1 LPPTG
6 PLCVTAQVSETTVG
20 TLPATLGVTVKVP
33 VEPSSTEGSPVQV
46 PPMTVGDTTQA
57 RAKTAVTFLLADPMF
72 TWHSLPLT
80 AVQSPAGSHRL
91 KMLPAPATAV
101 R

>member
-1 LPPTG
+1 MPPAG
-6 PLCVTAQVSETTVG
+6 PLWVTAQVSETTVG
-20 TLPATLGVTVKVP
+20 ALPATLGVTVKVP
-33 VEPSSTEGSPVQV
+33 VVPSSTEGSPVQV

-57 RAKTAVTFLLADPMF
+57 RAKTAVTLRSAEPMF

-80 AVQSPAGSHRL
+80 ATQSPAASHCL